1 MKKVTVY
8 TDGSCKFNPGPGGWA
23 AVLLYGENQK
33 EISGGCLDTTNN
45 KMELTAVIMALESLK
60 ESCQVEVFSDS
71 KYVVDSVTKRWVY
84 SWQKNDWRKSDKSP
98 ALNSELWKKLLPL
111 LEKHEVKFN
120 WVKGHAE
127 NALNERCDELA
138 VAQSQKYSK

>member
-60 ESCQVEVFSDS
+60 EPCQVEVFSDS